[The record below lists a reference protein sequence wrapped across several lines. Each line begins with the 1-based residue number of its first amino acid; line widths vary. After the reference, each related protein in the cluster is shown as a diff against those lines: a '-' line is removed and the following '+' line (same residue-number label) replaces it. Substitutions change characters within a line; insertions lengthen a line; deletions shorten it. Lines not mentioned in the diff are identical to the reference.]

1 MGTVEVVADNFSGT
15 GYKDTLADL
24 PKSEH
29 PYQLAEGLAAA
40 IYVCDTNGYIKYF
53 NKAAADLWG
62 REPEIGNDLWC
73 GSWKIYEPDGITTVL
88 LDTCPMAV
96 ALKEGRSV
104 RGKEVLVE
112 RPDGVRRNVM
122 PYPDPIFDN
131 AGKLVGAVNM
141 LVDITHLK
149 ENEKALK
156 ESEERYRQIAAELEK
171 RVEERTKDLNEANL
185 SLNRINSELEQFAFI
200 ASHDLQEP
208 LRKIRTFSERLET
221 KATTL
226 DDNAQA
232 YLHKIKNASDRMST
246 LISNLLTYSRLGYL
260 NKQFE
265 KVPLN
270 EVLKNVLSDFEVTIE
285 QKNAVITSSGLPEI
299 YAVPLQMNQLFHN
312 IIGNSLKFSKTG
324 ATCEINI
331 TSRNLPSEEIKKY
344 QLNEDLAWCEI
355 LFKDNGIGFSQEYA
369 ETVFYIFE
377 RLNSRDQ
384 YEGTGIGL
392 ALCKKIVTM
401 HGGKIFAES
410 QENAG
415 TVFHVILPLDATM

>member
-1 MGTVEVVADNFSGT
+1 
-15 GYKDTLADL
+15 
-24 PKSEH
+24 
-29 PYQLAEGLAAA
+29 
-40 IYVCDTNGYIKYF
+40 
-53 NKAAADLWG
+53 
-62 REPEIGNDLWC
+62 
-73 GSWKIYEPDGITTVL
+73 
-88 LDTCPMAV
+88 
-96 ALKEGRSV
+96 
-104 RGKEVLVE
+104 
-112 RPDGVRRNVM
+112 
-122 PYPDPIFDN
+122 
-131 AGKLVGAVNM
+131 
-141 LVDITHLK
+141 
-149 ENEKALK
+149 
-156 ESEERYRQIAAELEK
+156 
-171 RVEERTKDLNEANL
+171 
-185 SLNRINSELEQFAFI
+185 
-200 ASHDLQEP
+200 
-208 LRKIRTFSERLET
+208 
-221 KATTL
+221 
-226 DDNAQA
+226 
-232 YLHKIKNASDRMST
+232 MST

-401 HGGKIFAES
+401 HGGNIFAES